1 MLEPTEHSQ
10 QEDLYQTGGDLTL
23 VDVSVVADELM
34 LDTASG
40 SPQQLSKPK
49 SGGYTIKFFRDEARV
64 TETELV
70 YGENRYSLGDIDA
83 LQILKLQRKRSVIQK
98 KLSSFFAGILITFG
112 LVLLFG
118 PLFWAVRILGLVLTL
133 ISVGYI
139 VYFNWWIEQRG
150 RGEFGLLMTT
160 KFNTQVVITSHSLK
174 AIQALYQI
182 LFGRLDGGNINSE
195 PLTVN
200 MYTGET
206 VGCS

>member
-1 MLEPTEHSQ
+1 MESAENSQ
-10 QEDLYQTGGDLTL
+10 QEALYQPSGELTL
-23 VDVSVVADELM
+23 VDVSVVADELV
-34 LDTASG
+34 LNTAPG

-49 SGGYTIKFFRDEARV
+49 AGSYTIELFRDEAQV
-64 TETELV
+64 TATELL
-70 YGENRYSLGDIDA
+70 YGEHQYFLGDIDA

-98 KLSSFFAGILITFG
+98 KLSSFLAGVLIAFG

-118 PLFWAVRILGLVLTL
+118 PLFWAVRVLGLVLTL
-133 ISVGYI
+133 VSIGYI

-150 RGEFGLLMTT
+150 RGEFGLLITT
-160 KFNTQVVITSHSLK
+160 KFNTKVVITSHSLR

-182 LFGRLDGGNINSE
+182 VFGRLDGGNLSSE

-206 VGCS
+206 MGHS